1 MLLKSIKF
9 KNFRQ
14 FIDEE
19 ISFSTD
25 KDKNV
30 TFIMANNYTGKTTI
44 ANAFTWCLFGKTNF
58 TNGILLNRKIQN
70 ELPPRSEVSVE
81 VEVRLQ
87 YGNNDYCVKRT
98 QNYKNNPMMY
108 GAKSIIQ
115 PDKSDLYITYKDPET
130 GLTKPIP
137 PDKVQDTLNII
148 IPQDLADYFF
158 LRAEQINSF
167 GKNVQEKTSS
177 TDFSAAVKKILGMES
192 IENTIKHLVVQQNS
206 VQTIFQKRYNGNANA
221 KIEKIQNSMEDLEN
235 QIGKNID
242 DIKNA
247 ENDLEILTERNAKLT
262 NEIKKWADGK
272 KQQEEIDIK
281 QSKVDEL
288 EKLMETTKS
297 SFLSNFANQIASY
310 CLPHIVPEVL
320 KMLKETKVDDKNVPN
335 VNNKTIEF
343 LLKRGTCICG
353 SKLDI
358 GSECHSNLV
367 KLLDYVPPK
376 YIGATISE
384 YISYAKAK
392 TDKDT
397 IPNLS
402 LLFNQYKQLQMS
414 RQSEIDKNYE
424 VITDLKKHLKAHKDT
439 AQYEIERSENEQTIK
454 SLVRNISTK
463 KTNNIQYESQ
473 LKAYE
478 KELQKIAQ
486 EDEAN
491 KHVCDCINHTKYIA
505 NVLKSHLET
514 NETALRT
521 SMVNKMNEI
530 YSSVFTSSYKINLN
544 EKYKLSITDTLGVN
558 DVIDTSGAQSVFI
571 VLAFITSV
579 LFLAQQIHYKKYE
592 NEEAGQFLMTEPY
605 PLVLDAPFS
614 AFDRESATIACKKLP
629 DLTEQIIIFSKD
641 MEGMLI
647 KEQLHDK
654 IGKYYTMKAATL
666 DGNAKD
672 VLETNVKEADI
683 NDANI

>member
-1 MLLKSIKF
+1 MLLKSIKL

-19 ISFSTD
+19 LSFSTD
-25 KDKNV
+25 KEKNV

-58 TNGILLNRKIQN
+58 TNGILLNRKVQN
-70 ELPPRSEVSVE
+70 ELPSRGEATVE

-87 YGNNDYCVKRT
+87 YGNNDYCIKRT
-98 QNYKNNPMMY
+98 QNYKNSPMMY
-108 GAKSIIQ
+108 DTRSVIS
-115 PDKSDLYITYKDPET
+115 PDRSDLYITYKDPET
-130 GLTKPIP
+130 GLTKAIS

-177 TDFSAAVKKILGMES
+177 ADFSAAVKKILGMES
-192 IENTIKHLVVQQNS
+192 IENAIKHLVLQQNS
-206 VQTIFQKRYNGNANA
+206 VQSIFQKRYKGNANS
-221 KIEKIQNSMEDLEN
+221 KIEKIQNEMTSLEN
-235 QIGKNID
+235 KINKNNE
-242 DIKNA
+242 DIKSEESDMA
-247 ENDLEILTERNAKLT
+247 SLTERNAKLT

-272 KQQEEIDIK
+272 KQQEEIDEK
-281 QSKVDEL
+281 QRQVDDLEDQMLRSKNQF
-288 EKLMETTKS
+288 MT
-297 SFLSNFANQIASY
+297 NFANQISSY

-320 KMLKETKVDDKNVPN
+320 KMLKDTKVDDKNIPN

-343 LLKRGTCICG
+343 LLSRGTCICG
-353 SKLDI
+353 SKLEI
-358 GSECHSNLV
+358 GNECYSNLV

-384 YISYAKAK
+384 YISFAKAK
-392 TDKDT
+392 SDKNS
-397 IPNLS
+397 IPNLN
-402 LLFNQYKQLQMS
+402 LLFNQYKQLQMG
-414 RQSEIDKNYE
+414 RQSVIDKNYE
-424 VITDLKKHLKAHKDT
+424 VITELKKHLKAHKDT
-439 AQYEIERSENEQTIK
+439 AQYEIERSNNEKEIQ
-454 SLVRNISTK
+454 SLARSISTK
-463 KTNNIQYESQ
+463 KSNNIQYESQ
-473 LKAYE
+473 LKTYE

-486 EDEAN
+486 EDAAN
-491 KHVCDCINHTKYIA
+491 QQVSDCIKHTKYIA
-505 NVLKSHLET
+505 KVLKSHLEE
-514 NETALRT
+514 NETSLRN
-521 SMVNKMNEI
+521 SMIDKMNEI
-530 YSSVFTSSYKINLN
+530 YSSVFTSSYKIDLN
-544 EKYKLSITDTLGVN
+544 EKYKLTITDTLGVN

-579 LFLAQQIHYKKYE
+579 LYLAQQIHYKKYE
-592 NEEAGQFLMTEPY
+592 NEEAGQYLMTEPY

-614 AFDRESATIACKKLP
+614 AFDKESATIACQKLP
-629 DLTEQIIIFSKD
+629 GLTEQIIIFSKD
-641 MEGMLI
+641 MEGLLI

-683 NDANI
+683 NDSNI